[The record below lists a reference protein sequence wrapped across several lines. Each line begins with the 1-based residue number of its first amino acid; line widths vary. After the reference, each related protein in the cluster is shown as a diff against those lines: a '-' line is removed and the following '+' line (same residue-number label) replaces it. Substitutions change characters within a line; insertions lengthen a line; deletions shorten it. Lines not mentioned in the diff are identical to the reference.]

1 MTATTTRPK
10 LTGIHLTDGE
20 CDCCGRNLGK
30 VFEVR
35 HPDGQTATYGRACA
49 AKVTGWKPNRVE
61 AEAKAAARTALVES
75 RVATVTAAYPSVT
88 RDHAYDVAVLDSL
101 WDGTA
106 REWNRW
112 HTWQEM
118 AEHLAA

>member
-1 MTATTTRPK
+1 MTTTTAPK

-20 CDCCGRNLGK
+20 CDSCGRNLGK

-35 HPDGQTATYGRACA
+35 HPDGTTATYGRRCA
-49 AKVTGWKPNRVE
+49 AKVTGWKPNRIE
-61 AEAKAAARTALVES
+61 AEANAAARRALVEA
-75 RVATVTAAYPSVT
+75 RVATVTAEYPT
-88 RDHAYDVAVLDSL
+88 ITHDHALDVAVADAM
-101 WDGTA
+101 WNGTA
-106 REWNRW
+106 RESWRW